1 MELRIKLQG
10 KNATLS
16 GSPKEIRKVLDSMNR
31 EYNELKQSLVNTVKL
46 PEVKEI
52 VDFIESKPPEFIHSM
67 PEILT
72 KFIGNDA
79 NIRNNRKIYDLMFR
93 KCKEARSIIE
103 GKHHGAFIGKKE
115 SPTDGEKRSLR
126 KITVYRLQENPTET
140 ST

>member
-1 MELRIKLQG
+1 
-10 KNATLS
+10 
-16 GSPKEIRKVLDSMNR
+16 MNR

-72 KFIGNDA
+72 KFIGNDP

-93 KCKEARSIIE
+93 KSKEARSIIE
-103 GKHHGAFIGKKE
+103 GKQHGTFIGKKE